1 MVCVSACG
9 VCTCVRVEAK
19 VGRSTVFVTFLS
31 LLIALGLCGRGVGI
45 TISKIR

>member
-19 VGRSTVFVTFLS
+19 VGRSIVFVTFLS
-31 LLIALGLCGRGVGI
+31 LLDSPQTVWKGVGI